1 MNASTAAYK
10 LKIALEEAT
19 DVNTG
24 KLNLTTFNKS
34 LKNNNLSLSELRIQ
48 LNKLGPEG
56 SKAFLNL
63 ANSIQKADA
72 PLVNLSA
79 GLKEMM
85 NTLSNTVRW

>member
-34 LKNNNLSLSELRIQ
+34 LKNNNLW
-48 LNKLGPEG
+48 K
-56 SKAFLNL
+56 
-63 ANSIQKADA
+63 
-72 PLVNLSA
+72 
-79 GLKEMM
+79 
-85 NTLSNTVRW
+85 